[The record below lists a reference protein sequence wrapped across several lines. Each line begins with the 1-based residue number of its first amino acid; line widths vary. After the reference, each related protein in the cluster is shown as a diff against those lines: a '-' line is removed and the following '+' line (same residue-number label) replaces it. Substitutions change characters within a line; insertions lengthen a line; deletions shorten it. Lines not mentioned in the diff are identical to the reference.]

1 MSGDLTEV
9 IAAWIA
15 GQPAQRFEVADLL
28 RCATT
33 NDPSLVGDP
42 LGRDKIA
49 RALRTLADDGRVV
62 LPKSQ
67 SGWDDRT
74 RPPLPRW
81 IRKPTAPREV
91 KATPTGRVWPDVLA
105 AAAAIASRPDE
116 LDLLERIAS
125 WLRANPDPE
134 RVPLEERALEV
145 FGDEKALNVLLT
157 KRLFT
162 SRALTLEILVCHQPP
177 LLFPSQYVHGIGY
190 PRLLVAENNATFQ
203 SLLTLARS
211 LDPASRPAMHLGWG
225 IGNQFPVGVG
235 AVELLEPP
243 PQALFYFGDLDVAGL
258 RTAAQAAETATEL
271 GLPQL
276 RPAATLYRWLLDHG
290 TLRPDRSSRGAVDV
304 ASLIRWLPEELHD
317 EVSRVLRGRTRI
329 AQESLGLKA
338 LRAAPGLLSAAVWLA
353 PSEKGD

>member
-1 MSGDLTEV
+1 MTGGLTEV

-15 GQPAQRFEVADLL
+15 GQPQQHFEGADLV
-28 RCATT
+28 RCAIT

-49 RALRTLADDGRVV
+49 QALRTLADDGRIV
-62 LPKSQ
+62 LPRSP

-81 IRKPTAPREV
+81 IRKPTAPGET
-91 KATPTGRVWPDVLA
+91 KPTRAGRVWPDVLA
-105 AAAAIASRPDE
+105 AAAAMASRPDE

-125 WLRANPDPE
+125 WLRENPDPE
-134 RVPLEERALEV
+134 PVPLEERALEV
-145 FGDEKALNVLLT
+145 LGDEKALNVLLT
-157 KRLFT
+157 NRLFT
-162 SRALTLEILVCHQPP
+162 SGALTPELLACYQAP
-177 LLFPSQYVHGIGY
+177 LLFPSQYVHGIGH

-211 LDPASRPAMHLGWG
+211 LDPVVRPAMHLGWG

-235 AVELLEPP
+235 AVRLLEPP

-258 RTAAQAAETATEL
+258 RTAAQAAETAIEL
-271 GLPQL
+271 GLPPL

-290 TLRPDRSSRGAVDV
+290 NLRPDRSSRGAVDV
-304 ASLIRWLPEELHD
+304 GALISWLPEELHD
-317 EVSRVLRGRTRI
+317 EVARVLRSRTRI
-329 AQESLGLKA
+329 AQETLGLKA
-338 LRAAPGLLSAAVWLA
+338 LRAAPGLLRAAVRFA
-353 PSEKGD
+353 PSEKAD